1 MIRNVRTSGH
11 ATVQPSGA
19 VAATRPVITLK
30 EQPSKGRSI
39 RAMNSLTNTLKSE
52 IARVARK
59 ELKDELLAL
68 RKTATA
74 HRSEIAALK
83 REIRALQSQLKANR
97 RTLDKLPAPAPAS
110 DAPPERK
117 LRFSA
122 EAFAAQRARLGL
134 TQVQMARLLGAST
147 LSVYKWETGKVHPR
161 AAQLERIAA
170 VRKLGKREVAAR
182 LAEA

>member
-1 MIRNVRTSGH
+1 
-11 ATVQPSGA
+11 
-19 VAATRPVITLK
+19 
-30 EQPSKGRSI
+30 
-39 RAMNSLTNTLKSE
+39 MNSLTTALKSE

-59 ELKDELLAL
+59 ELKGELLAL

-97 RTLDKLPAPAPAS
+97 RTLDKLPASAPAPAS
-110 DAPPERK
+110 DEPAERK

-134 TQVQMARLLGAST
+134 TQVQMARLLGASA